1 MNTSTFL
8 TTLRSHP
15 ALPLVF
21 QTAGDTIPAGYHL
34 TEVKRVA
41 YETMD
46 CGGMTHAWA
55 ETQFEIWVPPLADLT
70 PGRDYLPA
78 AKFLRILERV
88 EQKLP
93 LDGTSTARIHAGFA
107 DHPAALYEIDSV
119 HASDGRLRVELR
131 PDRTRCKSAERRLAA
146 PGGGC
151 CASVAEETI
160 STPAAGSAA
169 GGCGTAER
177 DPVGVAGCA

>member
-8 TTLRSHP
+8 TTLRSHS

-21 QTAGDTIPAGYHL
+21 QAAGDTIPPGYHL

-70 PGRDYLPA
+70 PDRDYLSA

-93 LDGTSTARIHAGFA
+93 LDGTSTARIHASFA
-107 DHPAALYEIDSV
+107 DDPATLYEIDSV
-119 HASDGRLRVELR
+119 HAAEGRLRIELR

-146 PGGGC
+146 WSGGC
-151 CASVAEETI
+151 CGSGAVETS
-160 STPAAGSAA
+160 STPVAGSA
-169 GGCGTAER
+169 GCGCRAPERAATA
-177 DPVGVAGCA
+177 VAGCA